1 MQGFSKRILDRAVLK
16 PLRYLRRRTGVDVNA
31 HTILWQRAAVS
42 SADYI
47 EPHIGSVLLFETKRK
62 LWDYALDKCADTG
75 LFLEFGVFKG
85 ESINYFAKRRP
96 QQKFHGFDS
105 FVGLKEDWLGHFE
118 PKGAFDVAGKLPQVR
133 ENVTLIPGWFDETL
147 PRFLSDNSGNAAFI
161 HIDSDTFEAAQ
172 TVLDLLKERIGKGT
186 IVVFDEYLGYPNW
199 QNGEYRAWT
208 EFVGAAGLDYRY
220 LGFCPEQA
228 VLEVL

>member
-1 MQGFSKRILDRAVLK
+1 MQGLPKRILDRFVLR

-62 LWDYALDKCADTG
+62 LWDYALDRALSSG

-85 ESINYFAKRRP
+85 ESIAYFAKRRP
-96 QQKFHGFDS
+96 QQRFHGFDS

-118 PKGAFDVAGKLPQVR
+118 PKGAFDVAGRLPKVAA
-133 ENVTLIPGWFDETL
+133 NVTLIPGWFDETL
-147 PRFLSDNSGNAAFI
+147 PRFLAEHDGRAAFL

-172 TVLDLLKERIGKGT
+172 TVLALLKERIGPGT
-186 IVVFDEYLGYPNW
+186 VIVFDEYLGYPNW

-208 EFVGAAGLDYRY
+208 EFVSANGLDYRY

-228 VLEVL
+228 AVEVV